1 MALPSERLFTIVAID
16 DDPRALELVRDVFAA
31 ETDVSIVTA
40 ADASSGLEAVRRLRP
55 RIVLLDL
62 VIPGAKG
69 MSVLDDIV
77 RLSPETDVILLTGN
91 YSTESAVEAI
101 RKGASDYLTKPV
113 GVSLL
118 RDRVGK
124 VIESERRRARANR
137 LNTELMETCQFQGM
151 VGGSP
156 PMLEVFDR
164 IRRAAPHFRT
174 ALVTGPTGTGKE
186 LAARALHGLSPV
198 QSKPLAVCNCSAI
211 VETLF
216 ESELFGHVKG
226 AFTGAAADK
235 IGYFEY
241 AAGGAVFLD
250 EIGEMPLATQAK
262 LLRVIENREYQRVGS
277 PVPRKTDVRIIA
289 ATNRDLRKLASQ
301 GSFREDL
308 YYRLSMIEIG
318 LPSLAER
325 SGDLPL
331 LERYFLER
339 FSKEYAK
346 PVQRVTRRGEA
357 VLAAYP
363 WPGNVREL
371 ENVLGHACMMTDG
384 DAIDVAGLPEHL
396 RNPPPRSHPERAELV
411 SMSVMERRHAYSVL
425 AALNGNKVQAAKVL
439 GIHRATLARLLQQDG
454 RAGADRDAEADAG
467 PTPGSPRKG

>member
-1 MALPSERLFTIVAID
+1 MALPTERFFTILAID

-31 ETDVSIVTA
+31 ETDISVATA
-40 ADASSGLEAVRRLRP
+40 SDASSGLEAVKRLRP

-62 VIPGAKG
+62 VIPGAQG
-69 MSVLDDIV
+69 MSVLEDIV
-77 RLSPETDVILLTGN
+77 RCSPETDVILLTGN
-91 YSTESAVEAI
+91 YSTDSAVEAI

-113 GVSLL
+113 SVALL
-118 RDRVGK
+118 RERVGK
-124 VIESERRRARANR
+124 VIESERRRARASR
-137 LNTELMETCQFQGM
+137 LNAELMETCQFQGM

-156 PMLEVFDR
+156 LMLEVFER

-186 LAARALHGLSPV
+186 LAARALHRLSPV
-198 QSKPLAVCNCSAI
+198 QAKSLAVCNCSAI

-235 IGYFEY
+235 TGFFEY
-241 AAGGAVFLD
+241 AAGGTVFLD
-250 EIGEMPLATQAK
+250 EIGEMPAATQAK

-277 PVPRKTDVRIIA
+277 PVPRKTDVRIVA
-289 ATNRDLRKLASQ
+289 ATNRDLRKLVAQ

-308 YYRLSMIEIG
+308 YYRLSMIEIR
-318 LPSLAER
+318 LPPLAER
-325 SGDLPL
+325 PGDLPL

-339 FSKEYAK
+339 FAGEYGK
-346 PVQRVTRRGEA
+346 PVQRVTRHGEA
-357 VLAAYP
+357 VLARYS

-384 DAIDVAGLPEHL
+384 DAIDAGDLPEHL
-396 RNPPPRSHPERAELV
+396 RNPPPGVHPEQGEFV
-411 SMSVMERRHAYSVL
+411 PMSVVERRYASAVL
-425 AALNGNKVQAAKVL
+425 AAVNGNKVQAARIL
-439 GIHRATLARLLQQDG
+439 GIHRATLARLLQD
-454 RAGADRDAEADAG
+454 APADSGA
-467 PTPGSPRKG
+467 TPRSPRVG